1 MEAALTESA
10 KQVPALVVLAIIVIA
25 HLRQRHKDAIFLQKI
40 YDRYDELVS
49 TTSRT
54 LGKAL
59 EVIERAE
66 RRERKD

>member
-10 KQVPALVVLAIIVIA
+10 KQVPALIVLAFIVLV
-25 HLRQRHKDAIFLQKI
+25 HLRQRNKDAIFLQKI
-40 YDRYDELVS
+40 YDRYDELVN
-49 TTSRT
+49 TTAQT

-66 RRERKD
+66 RRERKE

>member
-25 HLRQRHKDAIFLQKI
+25 HLRQRHKDVIFLQKI